1 MLHNYVLC
9 KFIIT
14 KSKKRTS
21 PTKSLIAFSMT
32 SKPHLPLAS
41 ALNLHDYPSTFPIA
55 RALNRNIHFHLGPTN
70 SGKTYEAL
78 QVLQKASSGVYL
90 APLRLLAMEI
100 RDRLMEAGVP
110 CNLVTGEERVLM
122 PGARHTACTVEMMN
136 PSHEVDVAI
145 IDEIQM
151 LQDESRGYAWTA
163 ALIGAPARDV
173 FVCGSDAVTE
183 PCIRAIE
190 ALGEPYEITRLER
203 KTPLVLESEA
213 LSGDRYSRWKLKKHL
228 RKGDAV
234 IAFTRKDVLTLS
246 ARFRQWGFG
255 VASIY
260 GALSPEVRRTE
271 ARRFSS
277 GEAGIL
283 VATDAVGMGL
293 NLPIRRVVFSTTH
306 KFDGVAT
313 RDLNATEVRQIAGR
327 AGRYGIYPTGY
338 VNAFENDE
346 LIHIDHML
354 TTSDTSELKKLPITP
369 NLFHMQ
375 VLSEARHSN
384 KIGELLA
391 YFTERVGIDSPIFE
405 IAALSVH
412 VNQGNLIDEHAPNLP
427 LAHKFIF
434 SCAPVSLDKD
444 HEVDYFLACL
454 KSFAASTKRL
464 LPAAPSWLT
473 STSPKHLEDAE
484 NLSKDLSLYAW
495 LSFKFAKVFYEGD
508 MVPELRSKVSRYIE
522 QALLTQAG
530 FGDTSKEL
538 LYGYK

>member
-1 MLHNYVLC
+1 MN
-9 KFIIT
+9 
-14 KSKKRTS
+14 
-21 PTKSLIAFSMT
+21 P
-32 SKPHLPLAS
+32 PLTAS
-41 ALNLHDYPSTFPIA
+41 LNLHDYPATFPVA
-55 RALNRNIHFHLGPTN
+55 RALKRNIHFHLGPTN

-78 QVLQKASSGVYL
+78 QVLQKARSGVYL

-110 CNLVTGEERVLM
+110 CNLVTGEERVLIPEAM
-122 PGARHTACTVEMMN
+122 HTACTVEMMN

-151 LQDESRGYAWTA
+151 LQDVSRGYAWTA
-163 ALIGAPARDV
+163 ATIGAPARDV

-183 PCIRAIE
+183 PCLRAIE
-190 ALGEPYEITRLER
+190 ALGEHYEIVRLER
-203 KTPLVLESEA
+203 KTPLMLETEA
-213 LSGDRYSRWKLKKHL
+213 LSGARYSRWKLKQHL

-234 IAFTRKDVLTLS
+234 IAFARKDVLTLS

-277 GEAGIL
+277 GEAGIM
-283 VATDAVGMGL
+283 VATDAIGMGL
-293 NLPIRRVVFSTTH
+293 NLPIRRVVFSSTH
-306 KFDGVAT
+306 KFDGIAT

-346 LIHIDHML
+346 LMHIDHML
-354 TTSDTSELKKLPITP
+354 TTSDTAELKKLPITP

-375 VLSEARHSN
+375 VLAEARHSN

-391 YFTERVGIDSPIFE
+391 YFTERVGVDSPVFE
-405 IAALSVH
+405 TAALSVH
-412 VNQGNLIDEHAPNLP
+412 VNQGNLIDEHAPHLN

-444 HEVDYFLACL
+444 HERDYFLACL
-454 KSFAASTKRL
+454 KSFAESTKRR
-464 LPAAPSWLT
+464 LPLAPNWLT
-473 STSPKHLEDAE
+473 ATSPKYLENAE
-484 NLSKDLSLYAW
+484 NLSKDISLYAW
-495 LSFKFAKVFYEGD
+495 LAFKFTDIFYQGNL
-508 MVPELRSKVSRYIE
+508 VPELRNTVSRYIE

-530 FGDTSKEL
+530 FGETSKEL
-538 LYGYK
+538 LYSYK